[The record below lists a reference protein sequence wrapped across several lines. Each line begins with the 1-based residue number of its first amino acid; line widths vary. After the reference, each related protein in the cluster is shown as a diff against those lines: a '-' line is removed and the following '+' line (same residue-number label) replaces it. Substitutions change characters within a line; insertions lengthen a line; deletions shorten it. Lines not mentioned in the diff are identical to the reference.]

1 MTAERGVAEEKFLRG
16 RVALVTGASSGAGV
30 DIAHELA
37 RGGARVAVHY
47 RSSRA
52 GADAVVAAI
61 RAAGGEAQAFQA
73 DVAVADDIRRLVDEV
88 EVALGPVRVLVN
100 NAGPFADTAFRTLTE
115 RDWDY
120 VMSTNLKSA
129 FLASQRVLPGMERL
143 GWGRIVNLGA
153 TSGFVRS
160 HSVYGLA
167 KAALLH
173 MTESMA
179 IEFAPHVTVNAVVP
193 SQISSARTDRMPA
206 YKAAALAAT
215 PLGRLV
221 TQPEI
226 ARMVALV
233 CSPAF
238 DFITGRAIVL
248 DGGRSIP
255 VFPKLNLAAHAEP

>member
-1 MTAERGVAEEKFLRG
+1 MSEETFLRG
-16 RVALVTGASSGAGV
+16 KVALVTGASSGTGV
-30 DIAHELA
+30 DIARELA
-37 RGGARVAVHY
+37 RLGARVAVHY

-52 GADAVVAAI
+52 GADEVVEAI
-61 RAAGGEAQAFQA
+61 HAAGGEAAAFQA
-73 DVAVADDIRRLVDEV
+73 DMAMSDEVRRLVAEV
-88 EVALGPVRVLVN
+88 DGRLGPVSVLVN

-120 VMSTNLKSA
+120 VMNTNLKSV
-129 FLASQRVLPGMERL
+129 FLTSQLVLAGMETL

-153 TSGFVRS
+153 TSAFVRS

-179 IEFAPHVTVNAVVP
+179 VDFAPHVTVNAVVP
-193 SQISSARTDRMPA
+193 SQIASARTDKMPA
-206 YKAAALAAT
+206 YKAAAIAAT
-215 PLGRLV
+215 PLKRLV

-238 DFITGRAIVL
+238 DFVTGRAIIL

-255 VFPKLNLAAHAEP
+255 VFPKLNLAAGAEP

>member
-1 MTAERGVAEEKFLRG
+1 MSEETFLRG
-16 RVALVTGASSGAGV
+16 KVALVTGASSGTGV
-30 DIAHELA
+30 DIARELA
-37 RGGARVAVHY
+37 RLGARVAVHY

-52 GADAVVAAI
+52 GADEVVEAI
-61 RAAGGEAQAFQA
+61 RAAGGEAATFQA
-73 DVAVADDIRRLVDEV
+73 DLAVSDDVRRLVAEV
-88 EVALGPVRVLVN
+88 DGRLGPVSVLVN

-120 VMSTNLKSA
+120 VMSTNLKSV
-129 FLASQRVLPGMERL
+129 FLTSQLVLAGMETL

-153 TSGFVRS
+153 TSAFVRS

-179 IEFAPHVTVNAVVP
+179 VDFAPHVTVNAVVP
-193 SQISSARTDRMPA
+193 SQIASARTDRMPA
-206 YKAAALAAT
+206 YKAAAIAAT
-215 PLGRLV
+215 PLKRLV

-226 ARMVALV
+226 ARMVGLV
-233 CSPAF
+233 CSPVF
-238 DFITGRAIVL
+238 DFVTGRTIIL

-255 VFPKLNLAAHAEP
+255 VFPKLNLAAGTEP

>member
-1 MTAERGVAEEKFLRG
+1 MNEETFLKG
-16 RVALVTGASSGAGV
+16 RVALVTGASSGSGV
-30 DIAHELA
+30 DIAQELA
-37 RGGARVAVHY
+37 RRGARVAIHY

-52 GADAVVAAI
+52 GADAAVAAI
-61 RAAGGEAQAFQA
+61 QAAGGEAQAFQA
-73 DVAVADDIRRLVDEV
+73 DVAVADDVRRLVGEV
-88 EVALGPVRVLVN
+88 EAGLGPVSVLVN

-120 VMSTNLKSA
+120 VLNANLKSV
-129 FLASQRVLPGMERL
+129 LVASQRVLPGMEAL

-153 TSGFVRS
+153 TSGLVRS

-173 MTESMA
+173 LTESMA
-179 IEFAPHVTVNAVVP
+179 VEFAPHVTVNAVVP
-193 SQISSARTDRMPA
+193 SQIASARTDKMPA
-206 YKAAALAAT
+206 YKAAAIAAT
-215 PLGRLV
+215 PLKRLV
-221 TQPEI
+221 TQAEI

-238 DFITGRAIVL
+238 DFVTGRAIIM

-255 VFPKLNLAAHAEP
+255 VFPKLNLAAGAEP

>member
-1 MTAERGVAEEKFLRG
+1 MTAGTGMTEERFLEG
-16 RVALVTGASSGAGV
+16 RVALVTGASSGSGV
-30 DIAHELA
+30 DIAQELA

-47 RSSRA
+47 RSSGA
-52 GADAVVAAI
+52 GAAEVVAAI
-61 RAAGGEAQAFQA
+61 RGTGGEARAFQA

-88 EVALGPVRVLVN
+88 EAGLGPVSVLVN
-100 NAGPFADTAFRTLTE
+100 NVGPFADTAFRTLTE

-120 VMSTNLKSA
+120 VMSANLKSV
-129 FLASQRVLPGMERL
+129 FLASQRVLPGMEQL

-153 TSGFVRS
+153 TSGLVRS

-193 SQISSARTDRMPA
+193 SQIASARTDRLPA

-215 PLGRLV
+215 PLRRLV

-238 DFITGRAIVL
+238 DFVTGRAIIL

-255 VFPKLNLAAHAEP
+255 VFPKLNLAAHVEP